1 MRFLSPF
8 RVGVCLFLLLVS
20 CTEKKGE
27 TVKEEV
33 MPSDSLISP
42 EKMIHI
48 LADIHVIEAG
58 LLVER
63 NDQADSKTTAA
74 LYYAGI
80 FKKYHISRNRYDAN
94 LKHYSRNPSEMSKM
108 YDKVIREIEIREK
121 SFPLKK

>member
-8 RVGVCLFLLLVS
+8 SIGVCLFLLIVS

-58 LLVER
+58 LVVER
-63 NDQADSKTTAA
+63 NDHADSKITAA
-74 LYYAGI
+74 LYYEGI
-80 FKKYHISRNRYDAN
+80 FKKYHISRIRYDAN
-94 LKHYSRNPSEMSKM
+94 LKHYSQNPTEMGKM
-108 YDKVIREIEIREK
+108 YGKVIREIEIREK
-121 SFPLKK
+121 SFPVKK

>member
-1 MRFLSPF
+1 MRFLFPF
-8 RVGVCLFLLLVS
+8 RVVVCLFLLVVS

-58 LLVER
+58 LVVER
-63 NDQADSKTTAA
+63 NDRVDSKVAA
-74 LYYAGI
+74 AMYYEGI

-94 LKHYSRNPSEMSKM
+94 LKHYSQSPSELSKM